1 MKKRL
6 LYLPLLLCLLFFTA
20 CGQAGNENIPAIETF
35 PLTPSREGTETVTA
49 LIEKLPA
56 GYEEDT
62 CFNVTPESISEKY
75 GFTIYKYDS
84 SCASFLM
91 YEEAVYPLGEWF
103 GGYGA
108 TSFAVAD
115 MNGDGEK
122 EVYFTFSW
130 GSGIHRSQIGYFD
143 TADKTVTVFDYSDY
157 TGDMVLKTDGKSS
170 LYACHAVCDASSFVD
185 IQLTGETKAASI
197 VCESGLI
204 SLAPE
209 EASSSTEG

>member
-1 MKKRL
+1 
-6 LYLPLLLCLLFFTA
+6 
-20 CGQAGNENIPAIETF
+20 
-35 PLTPSREGTETVTA
+35 
-49 LIEKLPA
+49 
-56 GYEEDT
+56 
-62 CFNVTPESISEKY
+62 
-75 GFTIYKYDS
+75 
-84 SCASFLM
+84 
-91 YEEAVYPLGEWF
+91 
-103 GGYGA
+103 
-108 TSFAVAD
+108 

-204 SLAPE
+204 SLVPE

>member
-6 LYLPLLLCLLFFTA
+6 LYLPLLFCLLFFTA

-35 PLTPSREGTETVTA
+35 PLTPSREGTEAVTA

-75 GFTIYKYDS
+75 GFTIYKYDA

-103 GGYGA
+103 GGYGRHFLCP
-108 TSFAVAD
+108 SP
-115 MNGDGEK
+115 
-122 EVYFTFSW
+122 
-130 GSGIHRSQIGYFD
+130 I
-143 TADKTVTVFDYSDY
+143 
-157 TGDMVLKTDGKSS
+157 
-170 LYACHAVCDASSFVD
+170 
-185 IQLTGETKAASI
+185 
-197 VCESGLI
+197 
-204 SLAPE
+204 
-209 EASSSTEG
+209 